1 MCNTNVFTERRKRMS
16 IVSVRVN
23 DDEMKVL
30 NEFSKLYG
38 CGVSSMIKRI
48 VFERLED
55 EYYLKAF
62 EEYEK
67 EKANGTLKTYP
78 ISDLWKE
85 SDL

>member
-1 MCNTNVFTERRKRMS
+1 MG

-48 VFERLED
+48 VFEKL
-55 EYYLKAF
+55 

-67 EKANGTLKTYP
+67 EKANGTLKTCP
-78 ISDLWKE
+78 IDDLWKE
-85 SDL
+85 LDL

>member
-1 MCNTNVFTERRKRMS
+1 MS

-55 EYYLKAF
+55 EYDLKAF
-62 EEYEK
+62 E
-67 EKANGTLKTYP
+67 
-78 ISDLWKE
+78 
-85 SDL
+85 